1 MIAPDVVV
9 LGAGLSGLSA
19 AYALKATGRSV
30 LVLDRRAHAG
40 GRIHSERIGGFLM
53 EHGPTSLAGAAP
65 AAEGLIASVGLADAR
80 TEKGAGVRHRYLVR
94 EGRVRSLPLS
104 PVGFFSDGFFS
115 VAGRLRFLAEP
126 LVSRRYEDE
135 PIAAFVCRRFGREF
149 LDYLFDPLVGGLYSG
164 DPERLSV
171 AALLPHLKRLERE
184 YGSVVLGA
192 ALRRLSGK
200 SQVMPGSRVLFSFRD
215 GMGALPR
222 ALAAG
227 LDESLLHG
235 VRVERVRPA
244 ASGGFV
250 VATKR
255 AGERLFLRARSVVV
269 ALPAYGA
276 AAVLDGVG
284 AEAARALATIPHP
297 PLAVVFLGFRA
308 EDVAHPLA
316 GLGYLAPRVENRPVL
331 GTIFSSTLF
340 PGRAPKGHIALT
352 AFVGGA
358 RQPELARLP
367 PTEMEALVA
376 GETHA
381 LLGVRGTPVLARTR
395 YWMRGLPQY
404 EMGHAA
410 KVETVRR
417 LESAYPG
424 LFVTGNYLAG
434 MSTAVCVE
442 QALLTA
448 RRADAYLAERRA
460 EAHRAPARV
469 VGCET

>member
-1 MIAPDVVV
+1 M
-9 LGAGLSGLSA
+9 SA
-19 AYALKATGRSV
+19 AYALKTAGRRV
-30 LVLDRRAHAG
+30 LVLDRRGYAG

-53 EHGPTSLAGAAP
+53 EHGPASLAGPAP
-65 AAEGLIASVGLADAR
+65 AAEELIANLGLAEERA
-80 TEKGAGVRHRYLVR
+80 EKGEGVRHRYLIR
-94 EGRVRSLPLS
+94 DGRVRSLPLS
-104 PVGFFSDGFFS
+104 PLRFFSDDFFS
-115 VAGRLRFLAEP
+115 VSGRLRFLAEP
-126 LVSRRYEDE
+126 LVPRRSGDE
-135 PIAAFVCRRFGREF
+135 TIAAFVRRRFGREF

-171 AALLPHLKRLERE
+171 AALLPHLKRLERDH
-184 YGSVVLGA
+184 GSVMIGA
-192 ALRRLSGK
+192 LVRRLSGK
-200 SQVMPGSRVLFSFRD
+200 TREMPGARVLFSFRD
-215 GMGALPR
+215 GMGVLPR

-227 LDESLLHG
+227 LGESLLHG
-235 VRVERVRPA
+235 VWIKSLRSA
-244 ASGGFV
+244 AGGGFAV
-250 VATKR
+250 EAER
-255 AGERLFLRARSVVV
+255 AGERRTFRARSVVV

-276 AAVLDGVG
+276 AAILDGVDAG
-284 AEAARALATIPHP
+284 AAHALSAIPHP

-340 PGRAPKGHIALT
+340 PGRAPEGHVALT

-358 RQPELARLP
+358 RQPDLARLP
-367 PTEMEALVA
+367 AAEMEVLVA
-376 GETHA
+376 GEARA
-381 LLGVRGTPVLARTR
+381 LLGACGTPVVARTR

-417 LESAYPG
+417 LEDAHPG

-434 MSTAVCVE
+434 MSTAVCIE

-448 RRADAYLAERRA
+448 RSADAHLAGRLE
-460 EAHRAPARV
+460 EARRAPARAA
-469 VGCET
+469 GCEA